1 MSLKEDL
8 KVMIVTECD
17 KEIEPSSIK
26 DDDIIFDPDHPLGLD
41 SLDSLQI
48 SMALQNDYGIRLV
61 DPKEARRV
69 METINSLAQYIE
81 KYSTEPLPIS

>member
-8 KVMIVTECD
+8 KEMIVRECD
-17 KEIEPSSIK
+17 KEIEPSTIR
-26 DDDIIFDPDHPLGLD
+26 DDDMIFDPNHLLELD

-48 SMALQNDYGIRLV
+48 SMALQNDYGIRLT

-69 METINSLAQYIE
+69 MESIDTLA
-81 KYSTEPLPIS
+81 KYVGSHS

>member
-8 KVMIVTECD
+8 KKMIVTECD
-17 KEIEPSSIK
+17 KDIEPSSIK
-26 DDDIIFDPDHPLGLD
+26 DDDILFDPKHPLELD

-48 SMALQNDYGIRLV
+48 SMAIQNDYGIRLT

-69 METINSLAQYIE
+69 MESVNSLADYIE
-81 KYSTEPLPIS
+81 KNR

>member
-1 MSLKEDL
+1 MSLDKDL
-8 KVMIVTECD
+8 KENLKAMIVRECD
-17 KEIEPSSIK
+17 KEIEVSSIK
-26 DDDIIFDPDHPLGLD
+26 DNDIIFSPEHPLGLD

-69 METINSLAQYIE
+69 MESINTLADYI
-81 KYSTEPLPIS
+81 KKHQK

>member
-81 KYSTEPLPIS
+81 EHSTESLPIS

>member
-8 KVMIVTECD
+8 KKMVVLECD
-17 KEIEPSSIK
+17 KDIEPSSIK
-26 DDDIIFDPDHPLGLD
+26 DDDSIFDPKHPLELD

-48 SMALQNDYGIRLV
+48 SMAIQNDYGIRLT

-69 METINSLAQYIE
+69 MESINSLAHYIE
-81 KYSTEPLPIS
+81 SNK